1 MSEFTPAYQRFFA
14 ELKRRRVFRVM
25 AVYGGVGFVI
35 IQIAELVVPALLLP
49 EWTYRFITL
58 LLLLGFPIAVI
69 LAWAFE
75 VTPEGVRRTEHASPG
90 ELTQIIDAPA
100 SKRWPA
106 GLLALAGMVALL
118 WGAWYVGRQSVGGGD
133 AGPRAGVPP
142 ARTETTAAAG
152 GVNAEQPV
160 SLAYTDPS
168 DDPRPSIAVL
178 PFVDMSQ
185 AGDQEYFS
193 DGITE
198 EILNVLSRIED
209 LKVTARTSA
218 FAYKGTSRDLREVG
232 RELGVDYLLEGSV
245 RKAGEQLRI
254 TVQLIDADQNSH
266 LWSETFDRRLENV
279 FEIQTEIAE
288 AIAGELTLPL
298 GLEEGETLVVPTG
311 DLEAYDLYLAGRSA
325 MRSRG
330 REGVERATQMFRAAI
345 ARDSSWAPAWAGLA
359 ESLAL
364 YPFYAGEAGESR
376 DSAVWRGSLE
386 QAEQAARRALALDP
400 DNASARVALGNTYRD
415 RWNWDAAEAEYL
427 RAIELDVDNVEA
439 HAQYAEMLFY
449 SSRPADA
456 LYEAARALSL
466 DRSPIRLNVMGW
478 SLWLNSRRE
487 EAREIYEE
495 GVRLD
500 PEGRVHYVGNSLA
513 LMDLL
518 DGRYRQALDRFE
530 TVIWDTTAYRLSGEA
545 LESGDG
551 SQLLAYA
558 EPLERRGIFV
568 VFPSV
573 WASLG
578 MYDHAIDVLNR
589 LLEHRPYGGLGAI
602 WDNEP
607 PEAPVHAHPRF
618 KAEILPRINLEGR
631 EFRALPPDAEL
642 PDY

>member
-1 MSEFTPAYQRFFA
+1 MSESTPVYQRFFA

-35 IQIAELVVPALLLP
+35 IQIAELIVPALLLP
-49 EWTYRFITL
+49 DWTYRFITL

-75 VTPEGVRRTEHASPG
+75 VTPEGVKRTEGASPG

-106 GLLALAGMVALL
+106 GLLALAGMAALL
-118 WGAWYVGRQSVGGGD
+118 WGAWYVGRQSAGSAGTGDDTERSLAEAEADAGGGTLTGD
-133 AGPRAGVPP
+133 R
-142 ARTETTAAAG
+142 
-152 GVNAEQPV
+152 PV
-160 SLAYTDPS
+160 SLAYADPS

-198 EILNVLSRIED
+198 EILNVLSRIEE

-245 RKAGEQLRI
+245 RKSGDQLRI

-266 LWSETFDRRLENV
+266 LWSETYDRRLENV

-288 AIAGELTLPL
+288 SIAEELTIPL

-311 DLEAYDLYLAGRSA
+311 DLEAYDLYLAGRAA
-325 MRSRG
+325 MRARG
-330 REGVERATQMFRAAI
+330 LREVERAIEMFQAAI
-345 ARDSSWAPAWAGLA
+345 ARDSTWAPAWSGLA

-364 YPFYAGEAGESR
+364 YPFYAGDAGESP
-376 DSAVWRGSLE
+376 DSAVWRRSLE
-386 QAEQAARRALALDP
+386 QAEEAARKALDLDP
-400 DNASARVALGNTYRD
+400 RDASARVALGNTFRD
-415 RWNWDAAEAEYL
+415 RWQWDEAEAEYL

-449 SSRPADA
+449 SSRPAEA
-456 LYEAARALSL
+456 LLEAARALSL

-478 SLWLNSRRE
+478 ALWLNGRRA

-495 GVRLD
+495 ATRID
-500 PEGRVHYVGNSLA
+500 PDGRVHYVPNSIA

-518 DGRYRQALDRFE
+518 DGRYQESLQRFGA
-530 TVIWDTTAYRLSGEA
+530 VIWDTTAYRLAGEA
-545 LESGDG
+545 LASGDG
-551 SQLLAYA
+551 SRLLAYA
-558 EPLERRGIFV
+558 EPRERQGEFV
-568 VFPSV
+568 VFWSV

-578 MYDHAIDVLNR
+578 MHDHAIDGMKM
-589 LLEHRPYGGLGAI
+589 LLQHRPYGGLGGI
-602 WDNEP
+602 WDTEP
-607 PEAPVHAHPRF
+607 PEAPVIEQPRF
-618 KAEILPRINLEGR
+618 KSEILPLINLEGR
-631 EFRALPPDAEL
+631 EFRPLPPDADL
-642 PDY
+642 PTY